1 MDSWIVPTSSK
12 GKTEVEI
19 KIEMDGEEGGGGG
32 GEQRIEI
39 RKSGGSARL

>member
-32 GEQRIEI
+32 EQRIEI
-39 RKSGGSARL
+39 RKSGSARL